1 MNKVERMRSLTR
13 QKWASQLVIGHYKSR
28 EHGQMPRHLS
38 FHLLREET
46 SLKKIIMDSVWWAV
60 SDEHYNWEPIYQ
72 EASGEPL
79 RG

>member
-28 EHGQMPRHLS
+28 ERRHVAH
-38 FHLLREET
+38 HLGHYIFREGT
-46 SLKKIIMDSVWWAV
+46 SLKHILMNAVWWAA
-60 SDEHYNWEPIYQ
+60 SDEHYDWEPIYQ
-72 EASGEPL
+72 EASSELL